1 MCHYAKHHCIGCQ
14 VGADC
19 VEWCFQ
25 KSMQHNMV
33 RRMRDSG
40 STDPAQFMTLLP
52 SSCDV
57 MRTVDMPHNVTYLSW
72 FVVFEWR
79 CPEFPETY

>member
-1 MCHYAKHHCIGCQ
+1 M
-14 VGADC
+14 GADC

-25 KSMQHNMV
+25 KSTQQNMV

-40 STDPAQFMTLLP
+40 SADPAQCMTLLP

-57 MRTVDMPHNVTYLSW
+57 MRTVGMSQNVTYLSW
-72 FVVFEWR
+72 FMVFE
-79 CPEFPETY
+79 

>member
-1 MCHYAKHHCIGCQ
+1 
-14 VGADC
+14 
-19 VEWCFQ
+19 
-25 KSMQHNMV
+25 MV

-40 STDPAQFMTLLP
+40 NADPAQFMTLLP

-72 FVVFEWR
+72 FMVFEWR
-79 CPEFPETY
+79 CPGFPETY